1 TMHQAVDEIFSGR
14 VLAADV
20 NSDFGRAAEQFKNE
34 HLYAI
39 NHRTTVVVLGDG
51 RNNGKQPNVKALEE
65 IAQHARQV
73 IWITLEPK
81 WGWSLGSCDMPVYEP
96 ICDRVEVVRTVDQLA
111 GVAEEL
117 AKARI

>member
-1 TMHQAVDEIFSGR
+1 MHRAVDEIFSGR
-14 VLAADV
+14 IPDADV

-34 HLYAI
+34 HLSTI
-39 NHRTTVVVLGDG
+39 NHCTPVVILGDG
-51 RNNGKQPNVKALEE
+51 RNNGKPPTPETLEE

-73 IWITLEPK
+73 IWITPAPK
-81 WGWSLGSCDMPVYEP
+81 WGWSLGSCDMPLYEK

-117 AKARI
+117 VKVRT